1 MKVLQSTCLIFTG
14 LLLWSCQK
22 EPEDKGPYP
31 TVIEGYMT
39 ERGTGNPIE
48 GIQIDLFGPAAPG
61 PREVLTDAEGFYRFD
76 LGMQEDSRKFY
87 VDFYGNNRYYHWK
100 DRHYAQNQGYN
111 RIDGEISAVGWLK
124 LHLKNVNYWN
134 RDDNISFLHGYNHS
148 YYGLVDKEILLDIP
162 ANQER
167 IFEYQVTRKGETAF
181 LQDTLYPI
189 GHDTVSH
196 AIFY

>member
-1 MKVLQSTCLIFTG
+1 MKAIGIYTVLCIG

-22 EPEDKGPYP
+22 EPENKGPYP

-76 LGMQEDSRKFY
+76 LGMQEDSRRFY
-87 VDFYGNNRYYHWK
+87 VDFFGSNRYYNWPGE
-100 DRHYAQNQGYN
+100 HYATEQGYN
-111 RIDGEISAVGWLK
+111 RIDGQLFAAGWVK
-124 LHLKNVNYWN
+124 LHLKNVNYGNW
-134 RDDNISFLHGYNHS
+134 RDNISFQHGNSHS
-148 YYGLVDKEILLDIP
+148 YSGLVDEVLCLEFP
-162 ANQER
+162 ANEMY
-167 IFEYQVTRKGETAF
+167 IFKYNVTREGKATFYA
-181 LQDTLYPI
+181 DTIYPI
-189 GHDTVSH
+189 GHDTISH